1 MAAWFPGASLTL
13 EGYQTA
19 PFNVMRGEQLDLLA
33 ILVVLLGFWALGEAF
48 WPGILER
55 PPGGKVLFEWVLL
68 PLLILLFFL
77 LAFYG
82 GDPQTYAKRSPL
94 SGRWH

>member
-1 MAAWFPGASLTL
+1 M
-13 EGYQTA
+13 E
-19 PFNVMRGEQLDLLA
+19 LLA

-68 PLLILLFFL
+68 PLLILLFCL
-77 LAFYG
+77 WAFPG
-82 GDPQTYAKRSPL
+82 GDPQTYAIAIAIVGSLALIFAVP
-94 SGRWH
+94 